1 MSVRK
6 RRPRGR
12 RPRGKWSPEIRD
24 RFLALLRE
32 SGNARATLKIVGHPN
47 MFYKRRRSD
56 PEFRRA
62 WDETVAA
69 VDARLKSAASP
80 FPELAAPKIVLA
92 TDAVALGGYLR
103 PRRKRPQARPQPVI
117 RRTSN
122 GRVQLTLARDGQ
134 MTAQDEADFVALLR
148 ATGNFNASARAIGFQ
163 PASLYERYR
172 KWPAFARAC
181 DEALKDASVQLDFQL
196 VAHAHA
202 LLGTEPADKT
212 CRPDVP
218 FDPEAA
224 IRILA
229 FLDRRRDGRTGRGR
243 RKGAPQRSF
252 EEACES
258 ILRKIEA
265 IERHE
270 QWQREQGECPSPP
283 LDGKG

>member
-1 MSVRK
+1 MGARK
-6 RRPRGR
+6 RRGKSKPRGVWE
-12 RPRGKWSPEIRD
+12 PGIRD

-32 SGNARATLKIVGHPN
+32 SGNATAALRIVGHPN
-47 MFYKRRRSD
+47 MFYKRRRRD
-56 PEFRRA
+56 PEFAAA
-62 WDETVAA
+62 WAAAVAA
-69 VDARLKSAASP
+69 ADARLRGAESD
-80 FPELAAPKIVLA
+80 FPEPALPSIVLDTNA
-92 TDAVALGGYLR
+92 DGLGGYLR
-103 PRRKRPQARPQPVI
+103 PRRKRPQTRPQPVL

-122 GRVQLTLARDGQ
+122 GRVLVTLAREGH

-163 PASLYERYR
+163 PASLYARYR

-181 DEALKDASVQLDFQL
+181 DEALNEASVQLDFQL

-202 LLGTEPADKT
+202 LLGTEAADKT
-212 CRPDVP
+212 LRPDVP

-229 FLDRRRDGRTGRGR
+229 FLDRRRDGRTKRGR
-243 RKGAPQRSF
+243 RKGIPQRSF

-265 IERHE
+265 IERHKK
-270 QWQREQGECPSPP
+270 WKRERGEEEN
-283 LDGKG
+283 GNGHK